1 MSKPSNSEH
10 ATTDHLSESAHQ
22 SVDQIARGARKVE
35 ERIRHNA
42 ADAEDYVKD
51 AGQKAKKY
59 SDKTLESV
67 SVYVQDNP
75 LICLGLAFAAG
86 SLLSA
91 LKRRS

>member
-10 ATTDHLSESAHQ
+10 TTTDQLSESAHQ
-22 SVDQIARGARKVE
+22 SVDQIARSAGKVE

-42 ADAEDYVKD
+42 ADAEEYVKD
-51 AGQKAKKY
+51 AGHKTKKY

-67 SVYVQDNP
+67 SAYVQDNP

-91 LKRRS
+91 LKHRS